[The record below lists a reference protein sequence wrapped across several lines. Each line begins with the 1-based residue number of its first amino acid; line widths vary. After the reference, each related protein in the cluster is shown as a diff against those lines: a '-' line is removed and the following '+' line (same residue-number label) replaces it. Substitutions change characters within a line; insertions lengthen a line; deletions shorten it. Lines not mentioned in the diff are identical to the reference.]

1 MCGKRNCVPSFARNP
16 MAVEPGIAGRT
27 WTPVHRFNEQEQIPC
42 LLPNVDLPVM
52 GDGDFY
58 SVYYSAG
65 VLLEA
70 EFMAVKLPAGMRR
83 VVQVFRADDIGA
95 AAAKSLMGH
104 GKLFVRNPVALAK
117 VVESRHPRY
126 LRRLR

>member
-1 MCGKRNCVPSFARNP
+1 
-16 MAVEPGIAGRT
+16 MAVVSGIAGRT
-27 WTPVHRFNEQEQIPC
+27 SAAVHRFCEQEQIPC

-70 EFMAVKLPAGMRR
+70 ELMAVKLPDGGNVAEMRDA
-83 VVQVFRADDIGA
+83 VGIGERI
-95 AAAKSLMGH
+95 H
-104 GKLFVRNPVALAK
+104 VRSR
-117 VVESRHPRY
+117 ESRCGDNGAGPIVP
-126 LRRLR
+126 LSGD